1 LKKKNIIKLICALCV
16 VLVIALPLSACTLP
30 FSGTNGATKVV
41 STTNNDDDEGDVD
54 VTPAKT
60 ISKDGEYTLTGVI
73 DGQVLVTAENV
84 TLILDGAT
92 IKCDEASAIL
102 GKDGNG
108 DKVTQNLVVELRGEN
123 TVTSGAK
130 HGIQGKDNL
139 TIKGTGTVKVSA
151 TKDGL
156 HAGDILTVEDGSVNI
171 VESYEGME
179 APNIVISGGNH
190 VVHSSDDGVNAA
202 VDDTDTLT
210 PSVKITGGIL
220 TLYTESDGVDSNGT
234 LDVTGG
240 TVAVFINAPRDGD
253 PLDVERESNIIPA
266 LFGISTIAK
275 AGAKL
280 EVGSL
285 YATTLETDIT
295 SFCLILPG
303 VKNGESYSITA
314 NGTELIKATAT
325 TTVTSMMGG
334 GARGTGGPGGDF
346 GGDDRPTDGTTP
358 PTGEPPQGGGF
369 GKHGEGK
376 PTGTPP
382 ASDGQTA

>member
-30 FSGTNGATKVV
+30 FSGTTGAAKVV
-41 STTNNDDDEGDVD
+41 STNDDNDDDEGDVD

-84 TLILDGAT
+84 NLILDGAT

-123 TVTSGAK
+123 IVTSGAK

-139 TIKGTGTVKVSA
+139 TINGTGTVKVSA
-151 TKDGL
+151 VKDGL
-156 HAGDILTVEDGSVNI
+156 HAGDILTLEDGNVNV

-190 VVHSSDDGVNAA
+190 VVHSSDDGLNAA

-210 PSVKITGGIL
+210 PNIKITGGTV

-240 TVAVFINAPRDGD
+240 IVAVFINAPRDGD

-266 LFGISTIAK
+266 LFGISTTAK
-275 AGAKL
+275 AGTKL

-334 GARGTGGPGGDF
+334 GAAGGRGGDF
-346 GGDDRPTDGTTP
+346 AGGDKPTDGAVP

-376 PTGTPP
+376 TT
-382 ASDGQTA
+382 T